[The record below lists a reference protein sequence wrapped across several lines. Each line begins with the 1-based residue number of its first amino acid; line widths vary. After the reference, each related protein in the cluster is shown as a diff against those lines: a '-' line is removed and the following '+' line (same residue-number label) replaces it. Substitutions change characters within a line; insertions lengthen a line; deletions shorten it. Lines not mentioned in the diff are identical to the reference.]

1 MKKVINI
8 NFQGSLIPMEES
20 AFAILTQYID
30 SLKIHFAKE
39 EGKDEIISDIE
50 NRIAEL
56 FGERMKKGAACI
68 TDDDVNA
75 IIDSMG
81 RPEDFDLDV
90 EDAPSNKSTNSAD
103 TQTENTDSAKENAS
117 QQQNTTTEDGP
128 KRFFRD
134 ENNKKLGG
142 VCAGVANYFNI
153 DPVVI
158 RILAIIFSSVCFVP
172 YIIMWIVIPSTA
184 AEHIGST
191 RKRLFR
197 NPEDK
202 KIAGVAS
209 GLAAYFG
216 IKTKI
221 VRILFL
227 FPLISLIVNN
237 HHWDF
242 DWFGFPHF
250 LSLSFAPSMVMI
262 YIILWIVIPEATTT
276 SEKLMMRGE
285 PVDLNSIKDTIQK
298 DLESSK
304 WGKSINNSFNSA
316 FGKKEKKS
324 TSQGFTNTEETTS
337 TENTNN
343 NTSSKKS
350 GVGDTIALLFK
361 IFAYCV
367 IGIVLLTVITV
378 LFCLGIGFLALLP
391 AKSYFINS
399 GWESILSW
407 GTFIFF
413 IWVPFIAIITWIV
426 RLITKRKNN
435 SAAYRTTFICFWG
448 LGWICLFAL
457 ISFVGKDFSQTFK
470 TPENN
475 YTYDKKITTLYI
487 DGIKNGNDEYSNI
500 DINSMR
506 EYLAFFGKDSIN
518 IQNIY
523 VSYEPSF
530 DSLYHVT
537 YYKYANGK
545 DEDDAKEHAYKINYA
560 LETRDSTLNIPNSFA
575 VSRTDKFRNQK
586 VIIKISVPVGK
597 RIFIKH
603 NLDLKNQINFSFGE
617 DGVYGIHSQRGQDL
631 NDGTLYIMTEDG
643 LKSLNYKDNPQD
655 ANTSDKDTSNQS
667 QKGKVYEYHP
677 KSKNTDA
684 EKEDDNSDE
693 RQTSISADDHS
704 FSKLGFASLFL
715 NKLAI

>member
-39 EGKDEIISDIE
+39 EGKDEIIGDIE

-90 EDAPSNKSTNSAD
+90 EDVPTSNAEEKT
-103 TQTENTDSAKENAS
+103 TQTEQAETSNEES
-117 QQQNTTTEDGP
+117 QQQKSTSEEGP

-158 RILAIIFSSVCFVP
+158 RILAIVFSSVCFVP

-184 AEHIGST
+184 TEHIGST

-197 NPEDK
+197 NSEDK

-227 FPLISLIVNN
+227 VPLISLVLNN
-237 HHWDF
+237 HNWNF
-242 DWFGFPHF
+242 EWFGFPHF
-250 LSLSFAPSMVMI
+250 LSLSFVPSMVMI

-304 WGKSINNSFNSA
+304 WGKSINKSFNSA
-316 FGKKEKKS
+316 FSKKEKKS
-324 TSQGFTNTEETTS
+324 TSQGFTSTEETTS
-337 TENTNN
+337 TENANNN
-343 NTSSKKS
+343 NTTKKG

-367 IGIVLLTVITV
+367 IGIVLFAVIAA
-378 LFCLGIGFLALLP
+378 LFGLGIGLLAFLP
-391 AKSYFINS
+391 AKTYFLNS
-399 GWESILSW
+399 GWESIFSW

-426 RLITKRKNN
+426 RLITKRKEN

-457 ISFVGKDFSQTFK
+457 ISFVGRDFSNSFK

-475 YTYDKKITTLYI
+475 YTYDKKIATLYI
-487 DGIKNGNDEYSNI
+487 DRIKNNNEDYYNL
-500 DINSMR
+500 DFTSMR
-506 EYLAFFGKDSIN
+506 DYLEYFGKDSIN

-545 DEDDAKEHAYKINYA
+545 DEDDAKKHAYKINYA
-560 LETRDSTLNIPNSFA
+560 LVTRDSTLNIPNSFA

-586 VIIKISVPVGK
+586 VIVKVSIPVGK
-597 RIFIKH
+597 RIFIKN
-603 NLDLKNQINFSFGE
+603 NLSFQNYMNFSFGE
-617 DGVYGIHSQRGQDL
+617 DGVYGVHSERGQDL
-631 NDGTLYIMTEDG
+631 KSGTLYIMTENG
-643 LKSLNYKDNPQD
+643 LQSLNYEDNPQD
-655 ANTSDKDTSNQS
+655 ANTSGKDTSSHS

-677 KSKNTDA
+677 KSKNTNND
-684 EKEDDNSDE
+684 EEDNTDD
-693 RQTSISADDHS
+693 RQTSISTDDHS